1 MSKPKPAKDEQ
12 LGLKLDAVLNVM
24 RDLVI
29 LESAKGGLSRDQV
42 RKMLGVS
49 PARVSRI
56 WKHLKK
62 IVPKAKSEEKPRG
75 KTRRSRR

>member
-1 MSKPKPAKDEQ
+1 MPVNTDP
-12 LGLKLDAVLNVM
+12 LGPKLDAILNVL

-29 LESAKGGLSRDQV
+29 LESARGGLSRDQV

-56 WKHLKK
+56 WKYLKK
-62 IVPKAKSEEKPRG
+62 VAPNAK
-75 KTRRSRR
+75 